1 MSEFE
6 SWWRDFALT
15 KLDAALDCF
24 KCSDERSRYEAMCCY
39 CGKVLDQTTALFA
52 SMNGKPPAT
61 SEQISTEA
69 GLNER
74 HVREWLA
81 W

>member
-1 MSEFE
+1 MTEFE
-6 SWWRDFALT
+6 SRWRDFALT

-24 KCSDERSRYEAMCCY
+24 KCSDERIRDEAMCCY
-39 CGKVLDQTTALFA
+39 CGNVLDQATALFV

-61 SEQISTEA
+61 SEQIATEA
-69 GLNER
+69 ELNER
-74 HVREWLA
+74 YVREWLA